1 MKINELTAYD
11 YSQAGERLDLVL
23 GCTVDEAL
31 AFDASRIEVETDAG
45 DLVEAFAG
53 YAVKSATV
61 DAQTKRVTLSL
72 VYDADGIG
80 AGINALAA
88 ENAKLKAQVSDQQ
101 AQIEDQAS
109 AIEELGTM
117 AASTDVQDQLDEQA
131 SAIEEL
137 AALVASDSKEEAN
150 G

>member
-1 MKINELTAYD
+1 MKANNITAYNYAQSGD
-11 YSQAGERLDLVL
+11 ALNIIL

-31 AFDASRIEVETDAG
+31 ALDPSRIEVRTDDG

-61 DAQTKRVTLSL
+61 DAQTGRVTLSL
-72 VYDADGIG
+72 LYDADGLG

-88 ENAKLKAQVSDQQ
+88 ENAALKAQVADQQ
-101 AQIEDQAS
+101 QQIEDQA
-109 AIEELGTM
+109 G
-117 AASTDVQDQLDEQA
+117 
-131 SAIEEL
+131 AIEEL
-137 AALVASDSKEEAN
+137 ASLAAGGEQN

>member
-1 MKINELTAYD
+1 MKANGITAYD
-11 YSQAGERLDLVL
+11 YSQSGDMLSLVL

-31 AFDASRIEVETDAG
+31 ALDPSRIEVKTDDG

-72 VYDADGIG
+72 LYDADGIG

-101 AQIEDQAS
+101 AQ
-109 AIEELGTM
+109 
-117 AASTDVQDQLDEQA
+117 LDEQA
-131 SAIEEL
+131 AAIEEL
-137 AALVASDSKEEAN
+137 AGIAAGGE
-150 G
+150 

>member
-1 MKINELTAYD
+1 MKANNITAYD
-11 YSQAGERLDLVL
+11 YAQSGDALSIVL
-23 GCTVDEAL
+23 GCTVGEAL
-31 AFDASRIEVETDAG
+31 TFDASRIEVKTDDG

-72 VYDADGIG
+72 IYDADGLG

-101 AQIEDQAS
+101 AQ
-109 AIEELGTM
+109 
-117 AASTDVQDQLDEQA
+117 LDEQA
-131 SAIEEL
+131 AAIEEL
-137 AALVASDSKEEAN
+137 AGIAAGGE
-150 G
+150 

>member
-1 MKINELTAYD
+1 MNANGITAYD
-11 YSQAGERLDLVL
+11 YSQSGDMLSLVL
-23 GCTVDEAL
+23 GCSVGEAL
-31 AFDASRIEVETDAG
+31 ALDASRIEVKTDAG

-72 VYDADGIG
+72 VYDADGLG

-101 AQIEDQAS
+101 AQ
-109 AIEELGTM
+109 
-117 AASTDVQDQLDEQA
+117 LDEQA
-131 SAIEEL
+131 AAIEEL
-137 AALVASDSKEEAN
+137 AGIAAGGE
-150 G
+150 

>member
-1 MKINELTAYD
+1 MRINGITAYD
-11 YSQAGERLDLVL
+11 YAKSGDALSLIL

-31 AFDASRIEVETDAG
+31 AFDASRIEVKTDDG

-72 VYDADGIG
+72 VYDADGLG

-101 AQIEDQAS
+101 AQ
-109 AIEELGTM
+109 
-117 AASTDVQDQLDEQA
+117 LDEQA
-131 SAIEEL
+131 AAIEEL
-137 AALVASDSKEEAN
+137 AGIAAGGE
-150 G
+150 

>member
-1 MKINELTAYD
+1 MKANDITAYD
-11 YSQAGERLDLVL
+11 YAQSGDMLSIVL

-31 AFDASRIEVETDAG
+31 ALDASRIEVRTDDG

-61 DAQTKRVTLSL
+61 DAQTGRVTLSL
-72 VYDADGIG
+72 VYDADGLG

-88 ENAKLKAQVSDQQ
+88 ENAALKAQVADQQ
-101 AQIEDQAS
+101 RQIEDQA
-109 AIEELGTM
+109 G
-117 AASTDVQDQLDEQA
+117 
-131 SAIEEL
+131 AIEEL
-137 AALVASDSKEEAN
+137 AALVATDDEEESN

>member
-1 MKINELTAYD
+1 MKANNITAYD
-11 YSQAGERLDLVL
+11 YAQSGDALNLVL
-23 GCTVDEAL
+23 GCTVDDAL
-31 AFDASRIEVETDAG
+31 AFDPSRIEIETDDG

-80 AGINALAA
+80 AGVNALAA
-88 ENAKLKAQVSDQQ
+88 ENAALKAQVADQQ
-101 AQIEDQAS
+101 RQI
-109 AIEELGTM
+109 
-117 AASTDVQDQLDEQA
+117 DEQA
-131 SAIEEL
+131 GAIEEL
-137 AALVASDSKEEAN
+137 ASLAAGGEQN

>member
-1 MKINELTAYD
+1 MKINGITAYD
-11 YSQAGERLDLVL
+11 YAQSSERLDLVL

-31 AFDASRIEVETDAG
+31 TLDPSRIEVVTDAG

-53 YAVKSATV
+53 YAIKSATV
-61 DAQTKRVTLSL
+61 DAQTERVTLTL
-72 VYDADGIG
+72 VYDADGLG
-80 AGINALAA
+80 AGLSALAGD
-88 ENAKLKAQVSDQQ
+88 NAKLKAQVSDLQTQ
-101 AQIEDQAS
+101 MDDQAS

-131 SAIEEL
+131 AAIEEL
-137 AALVASDSKEEAN
+137 ANMVANEKEESN

>member
-1 MKINELTAYD
+1 MKINEITAYD
-11 YSQAGERLDLVL
+11 YSQVGERLDIVF

-31 AFDASRIEVETDAG
+31 ALDPSSIEVVTDAG

-53 YAVKSATV
+53 YAIKSATV

-72 VYDADGIG
+72 VYDADGLG
-80 AGINALAA
+80 AGINALAGD
-88 ENAKLKAQVSDQQ
+88 NAKLKAQVFDLQTQ
-101 AQIEDQAS
+101 MDDQAS

-131 SAIEEL
+131 AAIEEL
-137 AALVASDSKEEAN
+137 ANMVANDKEESN

>member
-1 MKINELTAYD
+1 MKANNITAYD
-11 YSQAGERLDLVL
+11 YAQSGGNLNLIL

-31 AFDASRIEVETDAG
+31 AFDASRIEVKTDDG

-88 ENAKLKAQVSDQQ
+88 ENAALKAQVADQQ
-101 AQIEDQAS
+101 KQIEDQAS

-137 AALVASDSKEEAN
+137 AALVASNAKEEAN

>member
-1 MKINELTAYD
+1 MKANGITAYNYAQSGD
-11 YSQAGERLDLVL
+11 ALNIIL

-31 AFDASRIEVETDAG
+31 ALDPSRIEVRTDDG

-72 VYDADGIG
+72 LYDADGIG

-88 ENAKLKAQVSDQQ
+88 ENAALKAQVADQQ
-101 AQIEDQAS
+101 QQIEDQA
-109 AIEELGTM
+109 G
-117 AASTDVQDQLDEQA
+117 
-131 SAIEEL
+131 AIEEL
-137 AALVASDSKEEAN
+137 AATLAAGGE
-150 G
+150 

>member
-1 MKINELTAYD
+1 MKANGITAYD
-11 YSQAGERLDLVL
+11 YSQSGDMLSLVL

-31 AFDASRIEVETDAG
+31 ALDPSRIEVKTDDG

-53 YAVKSATV
+53 YAVKSVTV

-72 VYDADGIG
+72 VYDADGLG

-101 AQIEDQAS
+101 AALL
-109 AIEELGTM
+109 ELG
-117 AASTDVQDQLDEQA
+117 DLIGGE
-131 SAIEEL
+131 
-137 AALVASDSKEEAN
+137 
-150 G
+150 